1 MFSGIVEEK
10 GFAKDVVKKKNL
22 YVLTIMADKVIKGT
36 KTGDSVSVDGVCLT
50 VTKRVG
56 ATLTFDIMK
65 ESLNATTLKYFKA
78 KREVNLER
86 ALKMSSRIGGH
97 FVSGHVDCVGVFKKK
112 VTLPNYVEWRIA
124 IDKSLMKYVVPKG
137 SISID
142 GVSLTVGDVKK
153 SYFSVYLI
161 PHTLEVTTFGNK
173 RIGSKLNIETDLLAK
188 YVLNAKETM

>member
-112 VTLPNYVEWRIA
+112 VTMPNYVEWRIA

-137 SISID
+137 SM
-142 GVSLTVGDVKK
+142 
-153 SYFSVYLI
+153 
-161 PHTLEVTTFGNK
+161 TL
-173 RIGSKLNIETDLLAK
+173 LN
-188 YVLNAKETM
+188 